1 MHVIPKE
8 NYTLDATAGTITLS
22 SPYDDL
28 DLEQFITVVDLDTND
43 VIYDV
48 HLKRDGVT
56 FANGVLTYTADN
68 NITNDDD
75 DIRIVINDT
84 SGTTQAIGGYSTTLD
99 ALKIVEQA
107 PVDQQGLDEKVLNAV
122 TAAGASTAVNVL
134 DKSRIIFIVDATN
147 VTTGFDISI
156 EGSPNGDDWG
166 EVGIEDKQGVEA
178 GSININSNGIYL
190 YRVVDAPK
198 YIRANITSYT
208 DGTASAWI
216 QGGAI

>member
-8 NYTLDATAGTITLS
+8 YYTLDATAKTITLS
-22 SPYDDL
+22 SPYNGIGIERIVLILDL
-28 DLEQFITVVDLDTND
+28 DSND
-43 VIYDV
+43 VLYDV
-48 HLKRDGVT
+48 NLKRDGISLSS
-56 FANGVLTYTADN
+56 GVITYSYDN
-68 NITNDDD
+68 NVQDGDN
-75 DIRIVINDT
+75 IRIILDDADAFT
-84 SGTTQAIGGYSTTLD
+84 SELLAYNISSD
-99 ALKIVEQA
+99 SLKILEQA

-122 TAAGASTAVNVL
+122 TAAGASTYVNVL
-134 DKSRIIFIVDATN
+134 DKARVIFAVVATN

-166 EVGIEDKQGVEA
+166 EVGIEDKQGVET
-178 GSININSNGIYL
+178 GSININSDGTYL

>member
-8 NYTLDATAGTITLS
+8 YYTLDATAETITLS
-22 SPYDDL
+22 SPYNGIGIERIVLILDL
-28 DLEQFITVVDLDTND
+28 DSND
-43 VIYDV
+43 VLYDV
-48 HLKRDGVT
+48 NLKRDGISLSS
-56 FANGVLTYTADN
+56 GVITYTHDN
-68 NITNDDD
+68 NVQDGDN
-75 DIRIVINDT
+75 IRIILDDADAFA
-84 SGTTQAIGGYSTTLD
+84 SELLAYSTSND
-99 ALKIVEQA
+99 SLKILEQA
-107 PVDQQGLDEKVLNAV
+107 PVDQQQLDEKVLNAV

-134 DKSRIIFIVDATN
+134 DKARIIFAVVATN